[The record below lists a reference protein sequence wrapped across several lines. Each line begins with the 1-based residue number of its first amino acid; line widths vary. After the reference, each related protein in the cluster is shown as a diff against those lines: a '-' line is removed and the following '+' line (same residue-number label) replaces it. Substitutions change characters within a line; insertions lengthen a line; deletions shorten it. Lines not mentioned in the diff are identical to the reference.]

1 MDKRLIILDWDDTL
15 FPTSWVL
22 KNKLDLNDKQI
33 QNKYIVFFSRLD
45 NLLYKLFMNF
55 MKYGDIF
62 IVTNAMVKWV
72 SISCSILPNT
82 KRLIT
87 NNIGIISAR
96 DTFQD
101 KYPDKIDMWKKLIFK
116 ELTFDYFKNKKKTH
130 RIIHHVISIGDAPYE
145 FEALVD
151 LYDHVSGKKILKS
164 IRFLQSPTYESLIDQ
179 LEVLHN
185 CVDKVCKTK
194 KHMDLKFE
202 DL

>member
-1 MDKRLIILDWDDTL
+1 MGKRLIILDWDDTL

-22 KNKLDLNDKQI
+22 KNKLDLNDEEV

-55 MKYGDIF
+55 TKYGDIF

-72 SISCSILPNT
+72 AISCSILPNT
-82 KRLIT
+82 KRFI
-87 NNIGIISAR
+87 NDKIGIISAR
-96 DTFQD
+96 DAFQD
-101 KYPDKIDMWKKLIFK
+101 KYPNKMDLWKKLIFK
-116 ELTFDYFKNKKKTH
+116 ELTFDYFKSKNHPHHT
-130 RIIHHVISIGDAPYE
+130 IHHVISVGDAPYE

-151 LYDHVSGKKILKS
+151 LHDHVDGKKILKS

-185 CVDKVCKTK
+185 CIHKVCKAE